1 MYEYRISAGG
11 KRHQASRWV
20 RVVGRWE
27 EEGCSD
33 DCGLDLRLTRQAKA
47 RQGKARQGKAREGE
61 FVFFPG
67 ADADADHLH
76 LYVHVDDI

>member
-11 KRHQASRWV
+11 KRHEASRWV
-20 RVVGRWE
+20 RAVGRWE

-33 DCGLDLRLTRQAKA
+33 DCGLDLRLTSKP
-47 RQGKARQGKAREGE
+47 RQGKGGE